1 MKHSDASCHV
11 NTLAATCVV
20 SCAWLQNTNDKH
32 FLSKYCTTI
41 ILPNFAVVLSLSI
54 FQSSVNKKEFPTWLA
69 SWTIEKKTSLFLLH
83 LELAPWSLVIG
94 FSLKFSQVRN
104 FVIWKL
110 IFHLRNYQ
118 KWSDIPTAYLIV
130 YLEDWSNIQIK
141 NFFNLGFFLPSIK
154 STDVRLQIKIST
166 FLKRNILFKSRPHFS
181 GPPAFLKL
189 TRKRWQETGNW
200 ENTGLVQ

>member
-1 MKHSDASCHV
+1 MAS
-11 NTLAATCVV
+11 
-20 SCAWLQNTNDKH
+20 
-32 FLSKYCTTI
+32 FLNYR
-41 ILPNFAVVLSLSI
+41 
-54 FQSSVNKKEFPTWLA
+54 E
-69 SWTIEKKTSLFLLH
+69 KTSLFLLH
-83 LELAPWSLVIG
+83 LELAPWSRVIG

-118 KWSDIPTAYLIV
+118 KWSDIPSV
-130 YLEDWSNIQIK
+130 YLLVYLKDWSNIQIK

-166 FLKRNILFKSRPHFS
+166 FFFKKRNILCKSRPHFS

-189 TRKRWQETGNW
+189 TPKRPVIGRLPN
-200 ENTGLVQ
+200 